1 MFLFVLIRHLSG
13 EIVTAWNDLDED
25 EDSSEGKKDSKAR
38 REQLVSLVKSIV
50 PSQVRQSFSFAFVN
64 PSRHRPY
71 PYLFDTDAPPRR
83 GRGRRPAD
91 GDGAP

>member
-50 PSQVRQSFSFAFVN
+50 PSQVRHSPSFCFREPEPTPPPSLSF
-64 PSRHRPY
+64 
-71 PYLFDTDAPPRR
+71 
-83 GRGRRPAD
+83 
-91 GDGAP
+91 

>member
-1 MFLFVLIRHLSG
+1 MNIYFVPIRHLSG

-50 PSQVRQSFSFAFVN
+50 PSQVR
-64 PSRHRPY
+64 H
-71 PYLFDTDAPPRR
+71 
-83 GRGRRPAD
+83 
-91 GDGAP
+91 